1 MRAGS
6 GHARSRPGRTG
17 RGAATARRQGS
28 AVRPEEHE
36 RLERVAGPVVRAGGM
51 DLESLQVTPAG
62 RRRVLKVVVDADG
75 GVGLDDMAEISRAL
89 STELDSSGAM
99 GDTPYTLEVSSPG
112 VERPLTEPRHWRR
125 AAGRLVSVPVAAHDP
140 AQRAAHEPAHEPAP
154 DPGQSAPDPGQS
166 APDPGQSAPDPGR
179 GSRGAG
185 RILHGRVVT
194 AGDDGVVLNI
204 DDEHRTFG
212 YNELGPGRIELEFGR
227 GDRGERDGH

>member
-17 RGAATARRQGS
+17 RGALTAGRRGS
-28 AVRPEEHE
+28 DVRPEEHE
-36 RLERVAGPVVRAGGM
+36 RLERLAGPVVRAGGM
-51 DLESLQVTPAG
+51 DLESVQVTPAG

-75 GVGLDDMAEISRAL
+75 GAGLDDMAEISRAL
-89 STELDSSGAM
+89 SAELDASGAM
-99 GDTPYTLEVSSPG
+99 GDIPYTLEISSPG
-112 VERPLTEPRHWRR
+112 VDRPLTEPRHWRR
-125 AAGRLVSVPVAAHDP
+125 AVGRLVSVPAAAHDP
-140 AQRAAHEPAHEPAP
+140 AHEPAHDPAQQPRQGPAQEPGQHAAPPAP
-154 DPGQSAPDPGQS
+154 PAP
-166 APDPGQSAPDPGR
+166 
-179 GSRGAG
+179 GSRGPA
-185 RILHGRVVT
+185 RILHGRVVA